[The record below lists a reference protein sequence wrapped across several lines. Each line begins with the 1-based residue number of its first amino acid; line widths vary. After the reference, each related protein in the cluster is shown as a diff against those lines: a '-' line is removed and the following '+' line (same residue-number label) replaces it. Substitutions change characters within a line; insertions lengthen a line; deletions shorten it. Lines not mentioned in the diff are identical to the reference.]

1 MEHDIISI
9 VHCACCKY
17 AEPFPTDP
25 RVLICANPKWVP
37 TGDGRGVKEPYVKP
51 DDYCSFGEEKDNEDE
66 TAECVIRT
74 QAADPIEAL
83 EKQLAET
90 DAIAEH
96 EHCRYIETLGE
107 CDGMEARCKI
117 VEKQLAE
124 KESEIVRIRNSW
136 SNTISDL
143 SGVATERDKY
153 KASLGQIKNLALGF
167 MESGPYESEAL
178 SGLWLVNQVISLA
191 LAPLEENRDG
201 I

>member
-1 MEHDIISI
+1 MYEELVKRLRNDAREQECLLHVCNSTMNS
-9 VHCACCKY
+9 
-17 AEPFPTDP
+17 AE
-25 RVLICANPKWVP
+25 
-37 TGDGRGVKEPYVKP
+37 
-51 DDYCSFGEEKDNEDE
+51 
-66 TAECVIRT
+66 
-74 QAADPIEAL
+74 AADAIETL

-143 SGVATERDKY
+143 SGVATERDKN

>member
-1 MEHDIISI
+1 MYEELVKRLRNDAREQECLLHVCNSTMNS
-9 VHCACCKY
+9 
-17 AEPFPTDP
+17 AE
-25 RVLICANPKWVP
+25 
-37 TGDGRGVKEPYVKP
+37 
-51 DDYCSFGEEKDNEDE
+51 
-66 TAECVIRT
+66 
-74 QAADPIEAL
+74 AADAIETL

-143 SGVATERDKY
+143 SSVAAERDKY
-153 KASLGQIKNLALGF
+153 KASLDQIIRCAGCKYAVPLPTDQRRLIGANPKGVPTGDGRGVK
-167 MESGPYESEAL
+167 EPYVKPDDYCSF
-178 SGLWLVNQVISLA
+178 G
-191 LAPLEENRDG
+191 EEKGNEMDD
-201 I
+201 

>member
-1 MEHDIISI
+1 MYEELVKRLRNDAREQECLLHVCNSTMNS
-9 VHCACCKY
+9 
-17 AEPFPTDP
+17 AE
-25 RVLICANPKWVP
+25 
-37 TGDGRGVKEPYVKP
+37 
-51 DDYCSFGEEKDNEDE
+51 
-66 TAECVIRT
+66 
-74 QAADPIEAL
+74 AADAIETL

-117 VEKQLAE
+117 GEKQLAE

-201 I
+201 T

>member
-1 MEHDIISI
+1 MYEELVKRLRNDARVQECLLHVCNSTMNS
-9 VHCACCKY
+9 
-17 AEPFPTDP
+17 AE
-25 RVLICANPKWVP
+25 
-37 TGDGRGVKEPYVKP
+37 
-51 DDYCSFGEEKDNEDE
+51 
-66 TAECVIRT
+66 
-74 QAADPIEAL
+74 AADAIETL

-201 I
+201 T

>member
-1 MEHDIISI
+1 MYEELVKRLRNDAREQECLLHVCNSTMNS
-9 VHCACCKY
+9 
-17 AEPFPTDP
+17 AE
-25 RVLICANPKWVP
+25 
-37 TGDGRGVKEPYVKP
+37 
-51 DDYCSFGEEKDNEDE
+51 
-66 TAECVIRT
+66 
-74 QAADPIEAL
+74 AADAIETL

-167 MESGPYESEAL
+167 MESGPYESEVL

>member
-1 MEHDIISI
+1 MYEELVKRLRDQDN
-9 VHCACCKY
+9 CN
-17 AEPFPTDP
+17 
-25 RVLICANPKWVP
+25 VLDDVDEAANAI
-37 TGDGRGVKEPYVKP
+37 D
-51 DDYCSFGEEKDNEDE
+51 
-66 TAECVIRT
+66 
-74 QAADPIEAL
+74 AL

-143 SGVATERDKY
+143 SSITAERDKY

-201 I
+201 T

>member
-1 MEHDIISI
+1 MYEELVKRLRNDAREQECLLHVCNSTMNS
-9 VHCACCKY
+9 
-17 AEPFPTDP
+17 AE
-25 RVLICANPKWVP
+25 
-37 TGDGRGVKEPYVKP
+37 
-51 DDYCSFGEEKDNEDE
+51 
-66 TAECVIRT
+66 
-74 QAADPIEAL
+74 AADAIETL

-143 SGVATERDKY
+143 AGVATERDKY

>member
-1 MEHDIISI
+1 MYEELVKRLRNDAREQECLLHVCNSTMNS
-9 VHCACCKY
+9 
-17 AEPFPTDP
+17 AE
-25 RVLICANPKWVP
+25 
-37 TGDGRGVKEPYVKP
+37 
-51 DDYCSFGEEKDNEDE
+51 
-66 TAECVIRT
+66 
-74 QAADPIEAL
+74 AADAIETL

-191 LAPLEENRDG
+191 LAPLEENIDG

>member
-1 MEHDIISI
+1 MYEELVKRLRNDAREQECLLHVCNSTMNS
-9 VHCACCKY
+9 
-17 AEPFPTDP
+17 AEA
-25 RVLICANPKWVP
+25 ANAI
-37 TGDGRGVKEPYVKP
+37 D
-51 DDYCSFGEEKDNEDE
+51 
-66 TAECVIRT
+66 
-74 QAADPIEAL
+74 AL

-90 DAIAEH
+90 EATAEH

-107 CDGMEARCKI
+107 LDGMEACCQI

-124 KESEIVRIRNSW
+124 KESEIVRVRNSW

-143 SGVATERDKY
+143 SSITAERDKY

>member
-1 MEHDIISI
+1 MYEELVKRLRDQDN
-9 VHCACCKY
+9 CN
-17 AEPFPTDP
+17 
-25 RVLICANPKWVP
+25 VLDDVDEAANAI
-37 TGDGRGVKEPYVKP
+37 D
-51 DDYCSFGEEKDNEDE
+51 
-66 TAECVIRT
+66 
-74 QAADPIEAL
+74 AL

-90 DAIAEH
+90 EATAEH
-96 EHCRYIETLGE
+96 ERCRYIETLGE
-107 CDGMEARCKI
+107 LDGMEACCQI

-124 KESEIVRIRNSW
+124 KESEIVRVRNSW

-201 I
+201 T

>member
-1 MEHDIISI
+1 MYEELVKRLRNDAREQECLLHVCNSTMNS
-9 VHCACCKY
+9 
-17 AEPFPTDP
+17 AE
-25 RVLICANPKWVP
+25 
-37 TGDGRGVKEPYVKP
+37 
-51 DDYCSFGEEKDNEDE
+51 
-66 TAECVIRT
+66 
-74 QAADPIEAL
+74 AADAIETL

-143 SGVATERDKY
+143 PGVATERDKY

-201 I
+201 T

>member
-1 MEHDIISI
+1 MYEELVKRLRNDAREQECLLHVCNSTMNS
-9 VHCACCKY
+9 
-17 AEPFPTDP
+17 AE
-25 RVLICANPKWVP
+25 
-37 TGDGRGVKEPYVKP
+37 
-51 DDYCSFGEEKDNEDE
+51 
-66 TAECVIRT
+66 
-74 QAADPIEAL
+74 AADAIDAL

-90 DAIAEH
+90 EATAEH

-107 CDGMEARCKI
+107 RDGMEDRCLI

-143 SGVATERDKY
+143 SSVAAERDKY
-153 KASLGQIKNLALGF
+153 KASLDQIKNLALGF

-201 I
+201 T

>member
-1 MEHDIISI
+1 MYEELVKRLRNDAREQECLLHVCNSTMNS
-9 VHCACCKY
+9 
-17 AEPFPTDP
+17 AE
-25 RVLICANPKWVP
+25 
-37 TGDGRGVKEPYVKP
+37 
-51 DDYCSFGEEKDNEDE
+51 
-66 TAECVIRT
+66 
-74 QAADPIEAL
+74 AADAIETL

-107 CDGMEARCKI
+107 RDGMEARCKI

-124 KESEIVRIRNSW
+124 RESEIVRIRNSW

>member
-1 MEHDIISI
+1 MYEELVKRLRNDAREQECLLHVCNSTMNS
-9 VHCACCKY
+9 
-17 AEPFPTDP
+17 AE
-25 RVLICANPKWVP
+25 
-37 TGDGRGVKEPYVKP
+37 
-51 DDYCSFGEEKDNEDE
+51 
-66 TAECVIRT
+66 
-74 QAADPIEAL
+74 AADAIETL

-201 I
+201 T

>member
-1 MEHDIISI
+1 MYEELVKRLRNDAREQECLLHVCNSTMNS
-9 VHCACCKY
+9 
-17 AEPFPTDP
+17 AE
-25 RVLICANPKWVP
+25 
-37 TGDGRGVKEPYVKP
+37 
-51 DDYCSFGEEKDNEDE
+51 
-66 TAECVIRT
+66 
-74 QAADPIEAL
+74 AADAIETL

-191 LAPLEENRDG
+191 LAPLEEKRDG

>member
-1 MEHDIISI
+1 MYEELVKRLRNDAREQECLLHVCNSTMNS
-9 VHCACCKY
+9 
-17 AEPFPTDP
+17 AE
-25 RVLICANPKWVP
+25 
-37 TGDGRGVKEPYVKP
+37 
-51 DDYCSFGEEKDNEDE
+51 
-66 TAECVIRT
+66 
-74 QAADPIEAL
+74 AADAIETL

-143 SGVATERDKY
+143 SGVATERDKC

-201 I
+201 T

>member
-1 MEHDIISI
+1 MYEELVKRLRNDAREQERLLHVCNSTMN
-9 VHCACCKY
+9 A
-17 AEPFPTDP
+17 AE
-25 RVLICANPKWVP
+25 
-37 TGDGRGVKEPYVKP
+37 
-51 DDYCSFGEEKDNEDE
+51 
-66 TAECVIRT
+66 
-74 QAADPIEAL
+74 AADAIDAL
-83 EKQLAET
+83 
-90 DAIAEH
+90 
-96 EHCRYIETLGE
+96 
-107 CDGMEARCKI
+107 
-117 VEKQLAE
+117 EKQLAE

>member
-1 MEHDIISI
+1 MYEELVKRLRNDAREQECLLHVCNSTMNS
-9 VHCACCKY
+9 
-17 AEPFPTDP
+17 AE
-25 RVLICANPKWVP
+25 
-37 TGDGRGVKEPYVKP
+37 
-51 DDYCSFGEEKDNEDE
+51 
-66 TAECVIRT
+66 
-74 QAADPIEAL
+74 AADAIETL

-153 KASLGQIKNLALGF
+153 KNLALGF

-201 I
+201 T

>member
-1 MEHDIISI
+1 MYEELVKRLRDQDN
-9 VHCACCKY
+9 CN
-17 AEPFPTDP
+17 
-25 RVLICANPKWVP
+25 VL
-37 TGDGRGVKEPYVKP
+37 
-51 DDYCSFGEEKDNEDE
+51 DDVDE
-66 TAECVIRT
+66 
-74 QAADPIEAL
+74 AADAIETL

-124 KESEIVRIRNSW
+124 KDSEIVRIRNSW

-201 I
+201 T

>member
-1 MEHDIISI
+1 MYEELVKRLRNDAREQECLLHVCNSTMNS
-9 VHCACCKY
+9 
-17 AEPFPTDP
+17 AE
-25 RVLICANPKWVP
+25 
-37 TGDGRGVKEPYVKP
+37 
-51 DDYCSFGEEKDNEDE
+51 
-66 TAECVIRT
+66 
-74 QAADPIEAL
+74 AADAIETL

-107 CDGMEARCKI
+107 CDGMEARCRI

>member
-1 MEHDIISI
+1 MYEELVKRLRNDAREQECLLHVCNSTMNS
-9 VHCACCKY
+9 
-17 AEPFPTDP
+17 AE
-25 RVLICANPKWVP
+25 
-37 TGDGRGVKEPYVKP
+37 
-51 DDYCSFGEEKDNEDE
+51 
-66 TAECVIRT
+66 
-74 QAADPIEAL
+74 AADAIETL

-167 MESGPYESEAL
+167 MESGPYESEVL

-201 I
+201 T